1 MSLDDLHFAHLNA
14 LDIYQS
20 QIQQLS
26 KDLSNGFLALA
37 AANVAAES
45 ARGAPYGRKMYEQKP
60 MTATRGVRISEK
72 SGSDINELVWEDHEL
87 QSEPNGPQEVSS
99 EKPVEQEGLRRRRGK
114 DGGSDDVPRG
124 TSEDNDVDADADED
138 KKTTDNVTDNPT
150 EAAIPQKKSPLTL
163 FHPLPPPALRAA
175 GTAFSTAI
183 KTLPELASTL
193 HDLRV
198 LANQIEAMSTT
209 STEKY
214 IYKLLTESPAWPME
228 LSQLDQSSGYIH
240 LCTEQQALGVM
251 TRFMGGFKELW
262 ALKIPVERLGE
273 KDLRW
278 ELVDDVNGERFPHLY
293 GELKEHDVE
302 SAGKVERDQEGQWRW
317 EEVKWE

>member
-45 ARGAPYGRKMYEQKP
+45 ARGAPYGREMYEQKP

-72 SGSDINELVWEDHEL
+72 SGSDTNELVWEDHEL
-87 QSEPNGPQEVSS
+87 QSEPNGPQEVPSQ
-99 EKPVEQEGLRRRRGK
+99 KPIEQEGLRRRRGK
-114 DGGSDDVPRG
+114 DGDGGSDDVPRG
-124 TSEDNDVDADADED
+124 TSEDNDADADED
-138 KKTTDNVTDNPT
+138 KTTDKPT
-150 EAAIPQKKSPLTL
+150 EAAIPQKKSPLIL
-163 FHPLPPPALRAA
+163 FHPLPPPALRVA

-193 HDLRV
+193 HNLRV
-198 LANQIEAMSTT
+198 LANQIEAMCAT

-214 IYKLLTESPAWPME
+214 IYKLLTEPPAWPIE

-278 ELVDDVNGERFPHLY
+278 ELVDDVDGERFPHLY
-293 GELKEHDVE
+293 GELKEQDVE

-317 EEVKWE
+317 GEVKWE